1 MSAFDQLNQN
11 VFGLVALIISVIAL
25 LTTCLQVLQQYFSSA
40 EGYRRC
46 AESVMGPWS
55 KGTKRKLNI
64 KEFRVEVV
72 FETPV
77 IFIAPPH
84 NVRGPIEGKPIHYI
98 DGTTES
104 YAQSRVL
111 EPVAQT
117 QKDRETTQRVH
128 TADDERASWVT
139 LLSSLQRKER
149 DSRSWDQEFRLKR
162 PPTGR
167 LIKDPKYELAVGL
180 QVKTRSWDF
189 VPSSITRPYATSA
202 ICHLV
207 EMMALLGMYWKVFDQ
222 IQWNLRAEGN
232 GFILTSTTVHGLGVM
247 VSFSVTGRSKFEE
260 NRVIPSNHIK
270 DLCFGTVPNIYDDE
284 EYMKKNPES
293 QNVTLQFGS
302 PEDVDT
308 TLESLGCTPE
318 ILKRYRKDHKHIFSV
333 SFELIGM
340 LGRVVRLRSSNF
352 RMIPNPTQDFWL
364 KKIGKKPSW
373 NITTLMEIFQ
383 TKLVKLSEREGYNE
397 QHPVA
402 AIIKQWKDIESIVC
416 VDDEE
421 SVACSRESI
430 IRKRMSEYD
439 LSIEARERIHDA
451 LDDRTKFLLD
461 PKRQQTI
468 LKVIVAHIDLV
479 TKVLDNPNSPLNS
492 IVAVHKEEP
501 LLDYYFDQILPEI
514 TTRDTDSRLLNRREK
529 EERHIIWVSL
539 MFRMLC
545 WFLLHD
551 WNKDDK
557 CGVPPDL
564 KGSRMPVFVG

>member
-1 MSAFDQLNQN
+1 MTSLDNTNQN
-11 VFGLVALIISVIAL
+11 VLGLVALIVSVVAL

-55 KGTKRKLNI
+55 KGTKRKLNL
-64 KEFRVEVV
+64 KEIRVEVV

-77 IFIAPPH
+77 IFIAPPD
-84 NVRGPIEGKPIHYI
+84 NKRGPIENRPIHYM
-98 DGTTES
+98 DGTPES
-104 YAQSRVL
+104 YAESRVL
-111 EPVAQT
+111 EPIAQS
-117 QKDRETTQRVH
+117 QKNKETIKQVH

-139 LLSSLQRKER
+139 LLSSLEMNEH
-149 DSRSWDQEFRLKR
+149 DSREWDKNFCLKK
-162 PPTGR
+162 PPKGKAT
-167 LIKDPKYELAVGL
+167 KNPEYELAVAL

-247 VSFSVTGRSKFEE
+247 VTFSVTGRSSFEE

-270 DLCFGTVPNIYDDE
+270 DLCFGTVPNIFEDDD
-284 EYMKKNPES
+284 YLGKNPES
-293 QNVTLQFGS
+293 QNVTLEFGS
-302 PEDVDT
+302 PGDVDK

-318 ILKRYRKDHKHIFSV
+318 ILRRYRKDHKHIFSV

-340 LGRVVRLRSSNF
+340 LGKVVRLRGSNF

-373 NITTLMEIFQ
+373 NIITLMEIFQ
-383 TKLVKLSEREGYNE
+383 DELEKLSKREDYNE
-397 QHPVA
+397 LH
-402 AIIKQWKDIESIVC
+402 AIGAVNKQLKDIISLIC
-416 VDDEE
+416 GNDEE
-421 SVACSRESI
+421 PVTCSRENK
-430 IRKRMSEYD
+430 IRNRQSEYD
-439 LSIEARERIHDA
+439 LTIEARERIHDA
-451 LDDRTKFLLD
+451 LDDRTRFLLD
-461 PKRQQTI
+461 LKQQTI
-468 LKVIVAHIDLV
+468 LKVVVAHISLV
-479 TKVLDNPNSPLNS
+479 TKVLENPISPLNS

-501 LLDYYFDQILPEI
+501 LLNYYFDRILPQI
-514 TTRDTDSRLLNRREK
+514 TTRDTDSHLLDRNER
-529 EERHIIWVSL
+529 EERNIIWVSL

-564 KGSRMPVFVG
+564 KGSRMPVYVG

>member
-1 MSAFDQLNQN
+1 MTSLDNTNQN
-11 VFGLVALIISVIAL
+11 VLGLVALIVSVVAL

-64 KEFRVEVV
+64 KEIRVEVV

-84 NVRGPIEGKPIHYI
+84 NKRGPIENRPIHYM
-98 DGTTES
+98 DGSPES
-104 YAQSRVL
+104 YAESKVL
-111 EPVAQT
+111 EPKAQL
-117 QKDRETTQRVH
+117 QKDKQTIQQVH

-139 LLSSLQRKER
+139 LLSSLQMNEH
-149 DSRSWDQEFRLKR
+149 DSREWDEKFRSR
-162 PPTGR
+162 TPPTGR
-167 LIKDPKYELAVGL
+167 LIKKPEYELAVAL

-247 VSFSVTGRSKFEE
+247 VTFSVTGRSSFRE

-270 DLCFGTVPNIYDDE
+270 DLCFGTVPNIFEDDE
-284 EYMKKNPES
+284 YLKKNPES

-340 LGRVVRLRSSNF
+340 LGKVVRLRGSNF

-373 NITTLMEIFQ
+373 NIITLVEIFQ
-383 TKLVKLSEREGYNE
+383 TKLVKLCEREGYNDL
-397 QHPVA
+397 HAVA
-402 AIIKQWKDIESIVC
+402 AIIRQWKDIESIIC
-416 VDDEE
+416 VDDEG
-421 SVACSRESI
+421 SAFRSRESM
-430 IRKRMSEYD
+430 IRNRMSEYD

-451 LDDRTKFLLD
+451 LDDRTKFLLH
-461 PKRQQTI
+461 PGRQQTI
-468 LKVIVAHIDLV
+468 IKVVVAHIDHV
-479 TKVLDNPNSPLNS
+479 TKVLENPNSPLNS

-501 LLDYYFDQILPEI
+501 LLNYYFDQILPEI
-514 TTRDTDSRLLNRREK
+514 TTRDTDSRLLNKHEK

-564 KGSRMPVFVG
+564 KGSRMPVYVG